1 MTALT
6 KHGDAYDLD
15 ALRTQ
20 VREMKLEGKG
30 YHQIANKLG
39 ITAERAFALCC
50 DGFVMPS
57 SGRAIAV
64 ERGVQA
70 ARLDRILGE
79 VLEIA
84 SDATLDPETRLKA
97 ISQIVNIETRRAK
110 LLGLDSP
117 ERLQAVVATF
127 GEEVEEKPKIT
138 PQMAAAKMRELFGLV
153 GPEVKTTGESA
164 D

>member
-1 MTALT
+1 MTAIT
-6 KHGDAYDLD
+6 PTYDLE
-15 ALRTQ
+15 ATRTK
-20 VREMKLEGKG
+20 VREMKLAGKS
-30 YHQIANKLG
+30 YHEIANKLG

-50 DGFVMPS
+50 DGFDLPS
-57 SGRAIAV
+57 TGRAISV

-79 VLEIA
+79 VLAIAEDTNLEPEI
-84 SDATLDPETRLKA
+84 RLKA

-127 GEEVEEKPKIT
+127 GEEVEDKPKIT

-153 GPEVKTTGESA
+153 GPVKTTGEKVE
-164 D
+164 